1 MAFRMKT
8 LFLTAPLLFPSFSS
22 IAESTDTRLVGNWQ
36 GQRSQEG
43 KCSFMAWKMGRTAD
57 GKFEVTFYSDPEKTR
72 ILGKEKGHW
81 EVKDGRLSLLTD
93 GIPTPDLYVYTFIGR
108 VEMWRGGRR
117 FRLSVSTPFV
127 RWCPSSVALAPFPHP
142 AHRTGRADFPHP
154 ALFQHIKPSRSH
166 GRYSSA
172 AGGSIPRFHR
182 GTGRSIGGTPFP
194 ACRVCASTRSSDD
207 APRSDRSGGRFG
219 LPAPG

>member
-1 MAFRMKT
+1 MR
-8 LFLTAPLLFPSFSS
+8 SS
-22 IAESTDTRLVGNWQ
+22 RRRQAKRINSHWLHESGDNYLDAHRPGRGTQ
-36 GQRSQEG
+36 
-43 KCSFMAWKMGRTAD
+43 GRTAGSPSTTARALDYSLKRWAALTRYLDD
-57 GKFEVTFYSDPEKTR
+57 GQVP
-72 ILGKEKGHW
+72 
-81 EVKDGRLSLLTD
+81 
-93 GIPTPDLYVYTFIGR
+93 IGR

-166 GRYSSA
+166 GRYASA

-194 ACRVCASTRSSDD
+194 ACRVFASTRSAHD
-207 APRSDRSGGRFG
+207 APHSDRSGGRFD

>member
-1 MAFRMKT
+1 MSR
-8 LFLTAPLLFPSFSS
+8 
-22 IAESTDTRLVGNWQ
+22 R
-36 GQRSQEG
+36 
-43 KCSFMAWKMGRTAD
+43 
-57 GKFEVTFYSDPEKTR
+57 
-72 ILGKEKGHW
+72 
-81 EVKDGRLSLLTD
+81 
-93 GIPTPDLYVYTFIGR
+93 IPTQRAPPGRDFSLVEGHHRIARNVRCINFRHATGAKRRPGGYSTNSHLEIGR

-166 GRYSSA
+166 GRYASA